1 MLITTTALIVGLC
14 TDKMGPSIREPQ
26 NRQHLTA
33 SVGEIRVEV
42 FQRQEK
48 YSERL
53 VKCWGGPE
61 IREAGTY
68 LVVSMIKIH
77 ERGRP
82 IRVPLSAYSDLSAVS
97 SVTASAKRGRT
108 LVSLTGGDAA
118 SSYDAELWIRG
129 EYVVR
134 RRVWSREFPK
144 YHREETT
151 YTNIAPPEG

>member
-1 MLITTTALIVGLC
+1 MFFSTVALIAGLGSG
-14 TDKMGPSIREPQ
+14 KMAELTPKPQ
-26 NRQHLTA
+26 NREHLAA

-42 FQRQEK
+42 FQRREK
-48 YSERL
+48 YSEKL

-68 LVVSMIKIH
+68 LVVSMIKIQ

-97 SVTASAKRGRT
+97 SVTATAKGGWT

-118 SSYDAELWIRG
+118 SSYVAELWVRG

-134 RRVWSREFPK
+134 RRVWSSEFPK